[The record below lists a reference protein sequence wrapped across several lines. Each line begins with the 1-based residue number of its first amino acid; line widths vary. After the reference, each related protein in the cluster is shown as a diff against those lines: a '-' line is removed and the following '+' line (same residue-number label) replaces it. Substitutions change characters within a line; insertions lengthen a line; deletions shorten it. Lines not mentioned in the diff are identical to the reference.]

1 MNHTVEYLRGLRSIG
16 NNIYYKNYQN
26 AVAYHMLAAYNTQEN
41 LLDVFACLLFGL
53 FILHLILLSVG
64 CLVFC
69 VRVLSS

>member
-1 MNHTVEYLRGLRSIG
+1 MNHTVENPRHLRSIG
-16 NNIYYKNYQN
+16 NYINYKNYLN
-26 AVAYHMLAAYNTQEN
+26 AVTYHMLAYNTQEN
-41 LLDVFACLLFGL
+41 LLDVSACLLFGL